1 MLPAAGL
8 GGATVGSSHS
18 SGVFG
23 HLHAM
28 ACVRLVV
35 LLAIGTHHTAR
46 GFGIGCDDEYHA
58 MCSDQPHELR
68 RMVQCLSMQP
78 QNKLGRWCKEWMHVM
93 ARCIDDVTGNG
104 TCGDAVELRDKYVCI
119 SMWRNASDLTTNY
132 CKKAQAGAMKGA
144 KKVKGV
150 PGGSIA
156 GGGGTHARK
165 QREKEEKAEAE
176 AAAEKTEKKANARK
190 KRNREI
196 RARNKARRRKKA
208 ARKKKRAKKEKEGH
222 GDL

>member
-1 MLPAAGL
+1 MTSPPIR
-8 GGATVGSSHS
+8 
-18 SGVFG
+18 F
-23 HLHAM
+23 
-28 ACVRLVV
+28 LVAY
-35 LLAIGTHHTAR
+35 LSIGTLTFTR
-46 GFGIGCDDEYHA
+46 GFGIGCDDEYEA
-58 MCSDQPHELR
+58 MCSDQPHDVR

-78 QNKLGRWCKEWMHVM
+78 QNKLGRWCKEWMHLM
-93 ARCIDDVTGNG
+93 SRCIEDVTGSG

-119 SMWRNASDLTTNY
+119 SMWRNASDLTKNY

-150 PGGSIA
+150 PGGSVT
-156 GGGGTHARK
+156 GGGGTHARL
-165 QREKEEKAEAE
+165 QREKEEKAEAK
-176 AAAEKTEKKANARK
+176 AAAKKKETEDSARK

-208 ARKKKRAKKEKEGH
+208 ARVKKRANKQKEGH

>member
-1 MLPAAGL
+1 
-8 GGATVGSSHS
+8 
-18 SGVFG
+18 
-23 HLHAM
+23 M

-35 LLAIGTHHTAR
+35 LLAIGSHHTAR

-93 ARCIDDVTGNG
+93 GRCIDDVTGNG

-150 PGGSIA
+150 PGGSIT
-156 GGGGTHARK
+156 GGGTHARK